1 MPSDGPHHRG
11 VDATSVPPLIDV
23 AEPPDVRP
31 RTTSDWAPALLGVAA
46 FVAMGVAVLLRAPAL
61 LEPDDYAYRASIVAL
76 TQGHLTLTPAE
87 YQALLTQ
94 LQDGTGPGIAQWVRT
109 GSGSWVSEKNPGY
122 PFLAAPFQVI
132 GLLRLA
138 PLFYGALGCLG
149 LYVGARRWLGRW
161 GGTYA
166 VILFCSSGA
175 ALTFAWRA
183 TMPTFT
189 DAALIAA
196 GAGALVWA
204 MLAVEH
210 SERRRILMGLLGFV
224 ALELAVLVRYTNLVL
239 LVVAV
244 VAALVASRSAGL
256 RWRAPAWWLTSV
268 AVFGAGVLAFD
279 QAVYG
284 SALKTGYSSGEIT
297 FSLGA
302 FRPNLAQMPAHLVRA
317 MPMAVLALVAVG
329 WLVVRLVRSAGL
341 AAHVRAS
348 YRRDAAVGAALAAG
362 WLGVWGVYLCYDWT
376 VRQSADLGSS
386 VHVVRFYLPALGL
399 VAPLAAWLLVQLPR
413 WVPAVVLA
421 LLVAL
426 GAWSYPQLVSG
437 GLGAPGGPFGG
448 PGGLPGGG
456 PGDGFGG
463 PPGGGGPGLGP
474 GLGPGIGPDGA
485 PGAPPGQP
493 ST

>member
-1 MPSDGPHHRG
+1 
-11 VDATSVPPLIDV
+11 VPPLVDV
-23 AEPPDVRP
+23 AEPPEVLA
-31 RTTSDWAPALLGVAA
+31 RTTSDWAPVVVAVAA

-76 TQGHLTLTPAE
+76 TQGHLTLTPTE

-109 GSGSWVSEKNPGY
+109 ASGSWVSEKNPGY
-122 PFLAAPFQVI
+122 PVLAAPFQAV

-138 PLFYGALGCLG
+138 PLFFGALGCLG

-161 GGTYA
+161 GGAYA

-196 GAGALVWA
+196 GAGSLVWA
-204 MLAVEH
+204 MLAVER

-239 LVVAV
+239 LAVAV
-244 VAALVASRSAGL
+244 VAVLVASRSAGL

-268 AVFGAGVLAFD
+268 GVFGAGVLAFD

-284 SALKTGYSSGEIT
+284 SALTTGYSSGEIT
-297 FSLGA
+297 FSLA
-302 FRPNLAQMPAHLVRA
+302 SLRPNLTQIPAHLVRA
-317 MPMAVLALVAVG
+317 VPMSGLALLAVG
-329 WLVVRLVRSAGL
+329 WLVVRLVRSGGL
-341 AAHVRAS
+341 AADLRAS

-362 WLGVWGVYLCYDWT
+362 WFGIWGVYLCYDWT

-399 VAPLAAWLLVQLPR
+399 VALLSAWLLVQLPR

-426 GAWSYPQLVSG
+426 GAWSYPQLVSS
-437 GLGAPGGPFGG
+437 GLGAPGGPFGV
-448 PGGLPGGG
+448 PGGLLGGGPGGG
-456 PGDGFGG
+456 PAGG
-463 PPGGGGPGLGP
+463 A
-474 GLGPGIGPDGA
+474 PGIGPGPVPDGVLG
-485 PGAPPGQP
+485 PPPGQP
-493 ST
+493 AG